1 MSKPTDLERLAV
13 IEYRDGE
20 LLNDTQDDSKGCGNE
35 CKNCK
40 VCFYREEQGEEADLV

>member
-1 MSKPTDLERLAV
+1 MSKPTDMEQLAV
-13 IEYRDGE
+13 MEYPDEE

-40 VCFYREEQGEEADLV
+40 VCFYREEQWEEEGLV